1 MEIKL
6 RPYQEEAIRS
16 LKENNWQGILDMATG
31 TGKTFTSLAASE
43 IFFEGAGRSCRL
55 ILVPFVHLSTQW
67 YYEMR
72 KFGLNNIIEC
82 NSNHR
87 NWYPKLIESI
97 NSYRSGLIK
106 ELNIV
111 ATYKS
116 LLSYKFINAIQ
127 RLGSDVFLIADEAH
141 NLGVSS
147 VDISDIDFI
156 DYRLGLSA
164 TPRRWWDESGTSK
177 LIKYFDKIVFSYD
190 MEEAI
195 RNGFLTEYKY
205 SPIIIDLNDEEA
217 NEFEHLTKKLGKLD
231 WKKKD
236 DREIIKTI
244 LMKRRN
250 VINNAK
256 DKLIKLEELI
266 KDKDKD
272 KALFYCTPG
281 NLKIVN
287 RMLAD
292 RGIRS
297 NVFNYE
303 VSLRQRKI
311 ILDDL
316 KEGRIN
322 SVTAIKCLDEGVDVP
337 GIKSAFF
344 LASTS
349 NPREFIQR
357 RGRILR
363 KSEGKVLAEI
373 YDFLVIPNMDAYI
386 AEKVIRAEMPRF
398 AEFNRY
404 SINSEENNIL
414 MRKYLSPYGLEY
426 LIDKLPWEVYE
437 EMKESERN
445 EI

>member
-1 MEIKL
+1 MQVGEVIAL
-6 RPYQEEAIRS
+6 VS
-16 LKENNWQGILDMATG
+16 TG

-195 RNGFLTEYKY
+195 RKGFLTEYKY

-266 KDKDKD
+266 KDKDTD

-363 KSEGKVLAEI
+363 KSEGKILAEI